1 MLYAVVPLLS
11 FRRGTNQMQQDMH
24 GLALSTAS
32 AQAAGAFDR
41 VLHGYL
47 KYRADIPAR
56 MAELFAADGEFA
68 LAHCLKGYFALLSYK
83 QANVPMAVEAANAA
97 RRLAANATSRE
108 QAHVAALDAWIAG
121 DLDRALGIWEEILG
135 AQPLDVLAFR
145 LAHFNNFWLGRP
157 DAMRASV
164 ERVLPRWSRDL
175 AGYGTVL
182 SCRSFAH
189 EECGD
194 YAIAEPAGRAAIEI
208 DPGDVWGTHAVA
220 HIMEMQGRYAEGIA
234 WLEELER
241 HWQGGNNL
249 LHHLWW
255 HRALFHLERREF
267 DAVLDLYDRRF
278 RNLTSPLTKAQ
289 PDLYIDVQ
297 NAASMLFRLNL
308 LGVDVGERWIEI
320 ADKAET
326 RIGDCLS
333 AFTLPHW
340 MMALAASGREQAAEH
355 MLEGMRAFAAVEG
368 TLRRIVGGIA
378 LPVCEAVLAH
388 RRGEYARAITLM
400 RPVLG
405 DMHQLGGSHA
415 QQDVL
420 MQLFLDSA
428 VKADC
433 ADDVHLILRCAGRS
447 DSDLKSRV
455 GYAQAVLQFMH

>member
-1 MLYAVVPLLS
+1 
-11 FRRGTNQMQQDMH
+11 MQQDVH
-24 GLALSTAS
+24 GLPISTVS
-32 AQAAGAFDR
+32 APAAGAFDR

-56 MAELFAADGEFA
+56 MAELFAADGDFG

-83 QANVPMAVEAANAA
+83 QANVPMAIEAARMA
-97 RRLAANATSRE
+97 RRSTASATPRE
-108 QAHVAALDAWIAG
+108 QAHVAALEAWVGG
-121 DLDRALGIWEEILG
+121 DLDRAIAIWEEILL
-135 AQPLDVLAFR
+135 AHPLDVVAFR
-145 LAHFNNFWLGRP
+145 LSHFNNFWLGR
-157 DAMRASV
+157 ATEMRASV
-164 ERVLPRWSRDL
+164 ERVLPHWSPAL

-189 EECGD
+189 EECGE
-194 YAIAEPAGRAAIEI
+194 YAIAESAGRAAIEI

-220 HIMEMQGRYAEGIA
+220 HIMEMQGRHADGLA
-234 WLEELER
+234 WLEDLER
-241 HWQGGNNL
+241 HWDGGNNL

-278 RNLTSPLTKAQ
+278 RNLASPLTQAQ

-297 NAASMLFRLNL
+297 NAASMLFRLER
-308 LGVDVGERWIEI
+308 LGLDVGDRWMEI
-320 ADKAET
+320 ADKAEA

-340 MMALAASGREQAAEH
+340 MMALVAAEREQAAER
-355 MLEGMRAFAAVEG
+355 MLDAMRGFAAGEG
-368 TLRRIVGGIA
+368 TVHRIVAGVA
-378 LPVCEAVLAH
+378 LPICEAALAH
-388 RRGEYARAITLM
+388 GRGEHARAIALM

-405 DMHQLGGSHA
+405 EMHQLGGSHA

-428 VKADC
+428 LKADC
-433 ADDVHLILRCAGRS
+433 ADDLHLILRLAGRS
-447 DSDLKSRV
+447 GSDLKSRV
-455 GYAQAVLQFMH
+455 GYGPTVLAFMH